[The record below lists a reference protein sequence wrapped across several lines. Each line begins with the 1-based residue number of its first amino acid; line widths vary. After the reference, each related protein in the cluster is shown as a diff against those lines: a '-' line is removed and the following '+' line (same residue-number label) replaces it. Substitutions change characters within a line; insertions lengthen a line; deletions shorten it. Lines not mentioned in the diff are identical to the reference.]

1 MSKLSKSQANHLFI
15 ILLLS
20 CVASSLMQTAMTTVL
35 PAIMTSL
42 QVNAVAGQWLTSAFT
57 LAMGIMIP
65 VTPFLLR
72 RFSTRQVII
81 SGLGL
86 FTIGLVISGLA
97 NSLTIMLVGRVLQA
111 LASGIFVSITQVA
124 ILQLFPRTQTG
135 TYMGIY
141 GLTVGGVPIIAPTLA
156 GYVSDMFGYRA
167 IFFGGAV
174 LTLFT
179 LVLAVLL
186 AKNISATEATR
197 LDWYSFGLSAIGF
210 GGLTLGL
217 DQLTTAP
224 RFATGLLIVAA
235 ISLSLFVHRQ
245 LKAQSPFLSLRP
257 LSNRPFVLALLASML
272 LYAVMMAGSLLL
284 PIYLQ
289 SLRGMTATASGL
301 ITLPGSL
308 VMLLWSPI
316 AGKLYDRIG
325 MKPLLIIGSVALT
338 LSCAGLAAV
347 SATTAVWYIVLMYM
361 ARMLA
366 VATLMMPLVSW
377 GLAALSERL
386 SADGSAIITTLRT
399 IAGAISM
406 VGATSLMSQFGHG
419 ATTYAGINAAFI
431 ALSVIA
437 AILVVIA
444 FIAAT
449 MKPRPAI

>member
-1 MSKLSKSQANHLFI
+1 MSTLTKSQANHLFI
-15 ILLLS
+15 VLLLS

-35 PAIMTSL
+35 PAIMASL
-42 QVNAVAGQWLTSAFT
+42 QVNAAAGQWLTSAFT

-72 RFSTRQVII
+72 RFSTRQVIL
-81 SGLGL
+81 SGLGV
-86 FTIGLVISGLA
+86 FTVGLLISGLA
-97 NSLTIMLVGRVLQA
+97 NTLAVMLVGRVLQA

-124 ILQLFPRTQTG
+124 ILQLFPHTKTG

-141 GLTVGGVPIIAPTLA
+141 GLVVGGVPIIAPTLA
-156 GYVSDMFGYRA
+156 GYVSDVFGYRA
-167 IFFGGAV
+167 IFFGGAT

-179 LVLAVLL
+179 LLLAMLI
-186 AKNISATEATR
+186 AKNISSAEVAH
-197 LDWYSFGLSAIGF
+197 LDWYSFILSALGF

-217 DQLTTAP
+217 DQLSTAP
-224 RFATGLLIVAA
+224 TFALGLLIIALV
-235 ISLSLFVHRQ
+235 SLSLFVHRQ
-245 LKAQSPFLSLRP
+245 FKAQHPFLSLRP
-257 LSNRPFVLALLASML
+257 LSSRPFVLALIASML

-289 SLRGMTATASGL
+289 SLRGMTATTSGL

-338 LSCAGLAAV
+338 LSCVGLATV
-347 SATTAVWYIVLMYM
+347 SATTAVWYIVVVYM

-366 VATLMMPLVSW
+366 VATLMMPLVTW
-377 GLAALSERL
+377 GLAALAEHL
-386 SADGSAIITTLRT
+386 TADGSAIITTLRT

-419 ATTYAGINAAFI
+419 ATTYTGINAAFI
-431 ALSVIA
+431 ALSIVA
-437 AILVVIA
+437 VVLVVISLVA
-444 FIAAT
+444 LVV
-449 MKPRPAI
+449 KPTPAN